1 VTDASP
7 HSLNLK
13 GEAAGGVMAGLF
25 LLPNLLA
32 VGMVATAPLGPT
44 WLAAGI
50 KGAFAATIIAALL
63 RALLGG
69 AFHINAPRPSQAAM
83 LAALMVQ
90 LTALTPMPAGNMP
103 AEMLLAA
110 SFLALAVAGLLQ
122 CGLGAVRV
130 GGFLRLIPLP
140 VAAGFANGFA
150 VAIAAAQFPAFLGL
164 RNWDAVNAAVADP
177 ARLSPWPVLCGAAAL
192 VASLAAPRLIARI
205 PAGFVGLG
213 AGCLLHAGSAFFL
226 PAGAALSPVV
236 GAFADGLPFVWSGE
250 AMWGLLTGGQTA
262 IFWPI
267 LETAATLA
275 AIASL
280 QSLVSLSTSDALT
293 GRQSDGDGELLRQG
307 AAAMAGALV
316 GGTAV
321 GGSPLYTRVAWI
333 NGGRGRGAQIFL
345 AAALLAAVTLL
356 ADGVAALPLA
366 VLAGVVIA
374 TMIGTLDPWSLRAVK
389 SLRNPAAPRAAVA
402 IDLSISLA
410 VAGAV
415 IFAGALPALAT
426 GLGLA
431 AARRLWPGK
440 AV

>member
-1 VTDASP
+1 MTDASP

-13 GEAAGGVMAGLF
+13 GEAAGGVMAALF

-32 VGMVATAPLGPT
+32 VGMVAAAPLGPA

-90 LTALTPMPAGNMP
+90 LTALPLMTPQTLWA
-103 AEMLLAA
+103 AALA
-110 SFLALAVAGLLQ
+110 ALAVAGLLQ

-130 GGFLRLIPLP
+130 GGFLRLIPQP

-150 VAIAAAQFPAFLGL
+150 VAIAAAQIPAFLGL
-164 RNWDAVNAAVADP
+164 RNWETVNAAVADP
-177 ARLSPWPVLCGAAAL
+177 ARLSPWPVLCGGAAL
-192 VASLAAPRLIARI
+192 VATLTAPRLIARI

-213 AGCLLHAGSAFFL
+213 AGCLLHVLLSYAL

-236 GAFADGLPFVWSGE
+236 GAFADGMPFVWSGE
-250 AMWGLLTGGQTA
+250 AMWSLLTGGQTA
-262 IFWPI
+262 VFWPI

-389 SLRNPAAPRAAVA
+389 SLRNPTAPRAAVA
-402 IDLSISLA
+402 VDLSISLA

-431 AARRLWPGK
+431 AARRLWRSGGNG
-440 AV
+440 

>member
-1 VTDASP
+1 MTSP
-7 HSLNLK
+7 LNLK
-13 GEAAGGVMAGLF
+13 GEAAGGIMAALF

-32 VGMVATAPLGPT
+32 VGMVSTAPLGPT

-50 KGAFAATIIAALL
+50 KGAFAATIVAALL

-90 LTALTPMPAGNMP
+90 LTALPLMTPQTLWA
-103 AEMLLAA
+103 AALA
-110 SFLALAVAGLLQ
+110 ALAVAGLLQ
-122 CGLGAVRV
+122 CGLGAVRA

-177 ARLSPWPVLCGAAAL
+177 ARLSPWPVLCGATAL
-192 VASLAAPRLIARI
+192 IATLAAPRLIARI

-213 AGCLLHAGSAFFL
+213 AGCLLHAGSAFLL
-226 PAGAALSPVV
+226 PTGAALSPVV

-262 IFWPI
+262 VFWPI

-356 ADGVAALPLA
+356 ADGVAALPPA

-389 SLRNPAAPRAAVA
+389 SLRKPDGTRIATAV
-402 IDLSISLA
+402 DLSISLA

-431 AARRLWPGK
+431 ATRRLWHRGNLP
-440 AV
+440 